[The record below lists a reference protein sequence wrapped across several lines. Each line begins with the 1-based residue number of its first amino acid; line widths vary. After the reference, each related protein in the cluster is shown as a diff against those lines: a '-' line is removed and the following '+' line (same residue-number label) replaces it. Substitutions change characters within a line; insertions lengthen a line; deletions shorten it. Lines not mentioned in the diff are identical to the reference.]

1 MLTEKDVYVVIK
13 LVSGEQVMAIL
24 EEEDEHIV
32 QLCHPM
38 TIRNI
43 PIVGQGREHITA
55 HPFCQF
61 TDDKFF
67 LIEKKNVIFI
77 KRLHHMMIPHYK
89 RLVSEHGNDWKIEN
103 PPVETEEPMISP
115 EEARKRIAM
124 LMGIAGMEEEEEKEK
139 PIQSTFVEGN
149 DTKH

>member
-1 MLTEKDVYVVIK
+1 MLADKNVYVVIK
-13 LVSGEQVMAIL
+13 LTSGEQVMAIL
-24 EEEDEHIV
+24 EEEDDNFI
-32 QLCHPM
+32 QLVHPM
-38 TIRNI
+38 TIRTI

-61 TDDKFF
+61 TDDKLF

-77 KRLHHMMIPHYK
+77 KRLHEMMIPHYK
-89 RLVSEHGNDWKIEN
+89 RIVAEHDNDWRIEPN
-103 PPVETEEPMISP
+103 HTREEPMISP
-115 EEARKRIAM
+115 DEARKRIAM
-124 LMGIAGMEEEEEKEK
+124 LAGIAGLGEEKEEKEK

>member
-13 LVSGEQVMAIL
+13 LVSGEQVMAVL
-24 EEEDEHIV
+24 EQEDDNIV

-38 TIRNI
+38 TIRTI

-103 PPVETEEPMISP
+103 PPVESEEPMISP

-124 LMGIAGMEEEEEKEK
+124 LMGIAGMEKREEEKTIES
-139 PIQSTFVEGN
+139 IFVEGN

>member
-1 MLTEKDVYVVIK
+1 VLTEKDVYVVIK

-24 EEEDEHIV
+24 EQEDEHIV

-38 TIRNI
+38 TIRTI

-89 RLVSEHGNDWKIEN
+89 RIVAEHDNDWKIESN
-103 PPVETEEPMISP
+103 HVREEPMISS

-124 LMGIAGMEEEEEKEK
+124 LVGIAGMEEEEEKEK

-149 DTKH
+149 ETKH

>member
-1 MLTEKDVYVVIK
+1 VLTEKDVYVVIK

-24 EEEDEHIV
+24 EEEDENIV

-38 TIRNI
+38 TIRTI

-77 KRLHHMMIPHYK
+77 KRLHHMMIPHYQ

-103 PPVETEEPMISP
+103 PNPVAEEPMISS

-124 LMGIAGMEEEEEKEK
+124 LMGIAGMEETEEEK
-139 PIQSTFVEGN
+139 PIESTFVEGN

>member
-1 MLTEKDVYVVIK
+1 VLTEKDVYVVIK

-38 TIRNI
+38 TIRTI

-103 PPVETEEPMISP
+103 PPVESEEPMISP

-124 LMGIAGMEEEEEKEK
+124 LMGIAGMEEREEEKTIES
-139 PIQSTFVEGN
+139 IFVEGN

>member
-24 EEEDEHIV
+24 EEEDENIV

-38 TIRNI
+38 TIRTI

-103 PPVETEEPMISP
+103 PPVESEEPMITA

-124 LMGIAGMEEEEEKEK
+124 LMGIAGMEEREEK
-139 PIQSTFVEGN
+139 PIESTFVEGN